1 MKQNVQHIV
10 CYSNI
15 GNIRHELFAIGNN
28 SLHQKQKK
36 KRYHQYNQVCKV
48 INMDHNIHN
57 DYAYVEYVNA

>member
-36 KRYHQYNQVCKV
+36 KTISSIQPGMQSNKYGSQHTQ
-48 INMDHNIHN
+48 
-57 DYAYVEYVNA
+57 

>member
-15 GNIRHELFAIGNN
+15 GNVRHELFAIGNN

-36 KRYHQYNQVCKV
+36 KNDIINTTRYAK
-48 INMDHNIHN
+48 
-57 DYAYVEYVNA
+57 